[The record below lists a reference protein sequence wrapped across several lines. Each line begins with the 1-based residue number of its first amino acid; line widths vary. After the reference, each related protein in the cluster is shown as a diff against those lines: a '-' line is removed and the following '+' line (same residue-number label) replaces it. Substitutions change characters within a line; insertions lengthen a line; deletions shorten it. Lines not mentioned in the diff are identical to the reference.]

1 MVRVIKGLLRL
12 TAVVGTVVAA
22 GALVYKHLLTDEAK
36 ESLRSGFDEVRN
48 TVETVSRTLSDES
61 DKKAA
66 AEANR
71 RRTQMQW
78 EELGY

>member
-1 MVRVIKGLLRL
+1 MVRVIKGLLRV

-22 GALVYKHLLTDEAK
+22 EALVYKYLLTDEAK

-48 TVETVSRTLSDES
+48 TVETVNRTLGDES

>member
-1 MVRVIKGLLRL
+1 MLRV

-22 GALVYKHLLTDEAK
+22 GALVYKYLLTDEAK

-48 TVETVSRTLSDES
+48 TVETVNRTLSDES

>member
-1 MVRVIKGLLRL
+1 MLRL
-12 TAVVGTVVAA
+12 TAVVGTVVAV